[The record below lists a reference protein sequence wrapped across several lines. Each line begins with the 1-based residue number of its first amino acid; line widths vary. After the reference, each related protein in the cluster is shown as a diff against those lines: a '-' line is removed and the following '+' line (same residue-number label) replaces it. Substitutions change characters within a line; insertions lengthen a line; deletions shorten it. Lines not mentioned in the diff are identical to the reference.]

1 METDKLEKRLAEI
14 KEEPTWGDVRHQNN
28 VEWMIETIEFFIR
41 LSKEQLE
48 EDKEQADYEYE
59 EFSESLG

>member
-28 VEWMIETIEFFIR
+28 VEWMIETIEFFVR
-41 LSKEQLE
+41 KQLE
-48 EDKEQADYEYE
+48 KTDYEYE